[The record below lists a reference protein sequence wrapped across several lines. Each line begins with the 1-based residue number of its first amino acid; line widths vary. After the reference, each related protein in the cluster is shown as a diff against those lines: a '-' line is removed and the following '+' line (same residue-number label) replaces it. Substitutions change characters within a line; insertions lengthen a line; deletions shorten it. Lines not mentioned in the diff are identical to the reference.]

1 MNLERCR
8 IVLIRPEVA
17 GNLGATA
24 RIMRNMGL
32 RDLVLVAPV
41 ADPES
46 REARQRST
54 HGESILDS
62 ARIVPTFEE
71 AVADCGLV
79 VGTSGEVGGPVRRQ
93 SVGTPDLVAP
103 HLAAALAHGPAA
115 LVFGPEPCGLNNAE
129 LTRCQHVIHIPTDAA
144 YASLNLSHAVAIC
157 CYELRR
163 VCLRLAGPDSES
175 VPPLAGFADQER
187 VFERLRQALESIH
200 FIYGEK
206 GEPLWHAVRH
216 LLGRAQLSPMEVKLL
231 HGLARQ
237 LEWYVANHPPISDR

>member
-1 MNLERCR
+1 MTLENCR
-8 IVLIRPEVA
+8 IVLVRPEVA

-41 ADPES
+41 ADLNS

-54 HGESILDS
+54 HGESILDT
-62 ARIVPTFEE
+62 ARIVPTLDD
-71 AVADCGLV
+71 AIADCGLV

-93 SVGTPDLVAP
+93 SVGPPDLVLP
-103 HLAAALAHGPAA
+103 HLAAALVHGPAA

-129 LTRCQHVIHIPTDAA
+129 VTRCHHVVHIPTDAA

-163 VCLRLAGPDSES
+163 AWSARFEETSPST
-175 VPPLAGFADQER
+175 PLAPFSDQER
-187 VFERLRQALESIH
+187 AFAHLKGALEAIH
-200 FIYGEK
+200 FIYGDK

-216 LLGRAQLSPMEVKLL
+216 LLGRAQLSAMEVKLL

-237 LEWYVANHPPISDR
+237 IEWYVAHHPPRRE